1 MRLLKSLILA
11 AAALTAF
18 HAQAQLPAVG
28 VPPPLEVQRLAP
40 QLVTFFGPGA
50 NFQSL
55 VTGLASGAP
64 VTLTTVGADGLTRVV
79 TFTPTGG
86 LPSLQIAQVLESA
99 RQSLITRGITAP
111 TAEQTAVTLLGGTL
125 QTPAGNVQTTAL
137 LPTAS
142 PTAAAGGT
150 AGLSAGSSAA
160 AGGTLPSPAVTI
172 QQQATPTTPTGT
184 PFTSASPL
192 PRGVSDTPPLPT
204 PTTPGTGT
212 PPAASAP
219 IAATPGTVAT
229 TPPASSTAPAA
240 TAPSSSSPA
249 AIRTR

>member
-11 AAALTAF
+11 AAALTGF

-79 TFTPTGG
+79 TFTPTGA

-99 RQSLITRGITAP
+99 RQSLITRGIAAP
-111 TAEQTAVTLLGGTL
+111 TAEQTAVALLGGTL

-150 AGLSAGSSAA
+150 
-160 AGGTLPSPAVTI
+160 LPSPAVTV
-172 QQQATPTTPTGT
+172 QQQATPTTPSGT

-204 PTTPGTGT
+204 PTPPGTGT
-212 PPAASAP
+212 PPAA
-219 IAATPGTVAT
+219 
-229 TPPASSTAPAA
+229 TAP
-240 TAPSSSSPA
+240 PSSSPA
-249 AIRTR
+249 AIRIR